1 MRDNIILPDN
11 IPDNTYRT
19 DALEEINVEK
29 KRWENRR
36 KMAWLSLVSMIA
48 ITLILILV
56 PESIITVSKLSVIS
70 EFVTWFYFACTGV
83 IGAYM
88 GVTTYAHMKK

>member
-1 MRDNIILPDN
+1 MRDNIILPNN
-11 IPDNTYRT
+11 IPDDTYRT
-19 DALEEINVEK
+19 DAMEEINIDK

-36 KMAWLSLVSMIA
+36 KMAWLSLISMIA
-48 ITLILILV
+48 ITLILIFL